1 MKLSSDD
8 LPMFFTEAHGRL
20 ADRLRGLAP
29 AIAAVEAGEPA
40 VGAFGVAAPAVVTP
54 ADEAA
59 RDRAAAAALAEAGL
73 FELVVPRAGE
83 PEANRSGDQRGGDDA
98 TSAAPPGPRDATRGA
113 GHGPAVPVQSPV
125 GGKTSPFSID
135 LRAVCLA
142 REMLGYVSPRADSIL
157 VCQGLGTHA
166 IGAAGSPAQRA
177 ELAGFAR
184 GERIA
189 ALALTEPEAGSDV
202 AAIATRATATRD
214 GYRLDGD
221 KLFISNLGIADHAM
235 VVATVDPG
243 RGHAGLTAFWLAL
256 DAPGVTVR
264 PLAAIAAHP
273 IGALELRGAA
283 VPASARIG
291 EVGQGMKLGLDT
303 LDAFRVSV
311 GAAAVGMARRAF
323 DEALGFVSRRSQ
335 FGKLLSEQ
343 PLVQAHLADMVVDLD
358 AARLLVLRAAYLKD
372 TTGGKL
378 TTEVSIGKLG
388 ATEAAQ
394 RVIDRAVQ
402 LFGGRGVMAGA
413 VVEHLYR
420 AIRPLR
426 IYEGTS
432 EIQRTIIG
440 RALARQGR
448 GG

>member
-1 MKLSSDD
+1 MRLSSDD
-8 LPMFFTEAHGRL
+8 LPMFFSDAHVQL
-20 ADRLRGLAP
+20 AERLRAQAP
-29 AIAAVEAGEPA
+29 AIEAVEAGDDHGPA
-40 VGAFGVAAPAVVTP
+40 A
-54 ADEAA
+54 EAG
-59 RDRAAAAALAEAGL
+59 RDRAAGAALGAAGL
-73 FELVVPRAGE
+73 FELVVPRGE
-83 PEANRSGDQRGGDDA
+83 PFSVRS
-98 TSAAPPGPRDATRGA
+98 
-113 GHGPAVPVQSPV
+113 
-125 GGKTSPFSID
+125 
-135 LRAVCLA
+135 VCLA

-157 VCQGLGTHA
+157 AVQGLGTHA
-166 IGAAGSPAQRA
+166 IGLAGSPDQRGQLPA
-177 ELAGFAR
+177 FAR
-184 GERIA
+184 GGSIA
-189 ALALTEPEAGSDV
+189 AFALTEPEAGSDV
-202 AAIATRATATRD
+202 AAIATRARPTAD

-243 RGHAGLTAFWLAL
+243 LGHAGLTAFWLPL
-256 DAPGVTVR
+256 DAGGVAIR
-264 PLAAIAAHP
+264 PMTATAAHP
-273 IGALELRGAA
+273 IGALELRDVAL
-283 VPASARIG
+283 PASARIG
-291 EVGQGMKLGLDT
+291 EVGQGMKLALAT

-323 DEALGFVSRRSQ
+323 DEAIRFVTGRSQ
-335 FGKLLSEQ
+335 FGKRLSEQ
-343 PLVQAHLADMVVDLD
+343 PLIQAHIADMVVDLD

-372 TTGGKL
+372 TAGGKL
-378 TTEVSIGKLG
+378 TTEVSIAKLG

-440 RALARQGR
+440 RALARPGSA
-448 GG
+448 